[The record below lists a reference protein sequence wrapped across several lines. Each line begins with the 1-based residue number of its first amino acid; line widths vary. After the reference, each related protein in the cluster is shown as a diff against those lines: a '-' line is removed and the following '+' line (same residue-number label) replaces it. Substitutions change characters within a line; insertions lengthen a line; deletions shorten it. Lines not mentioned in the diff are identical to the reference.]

1 MERLLEGLDRGPS
14 GGLDLVPLEDLSDP
28 ATDVRE
34 EVQQRLVRLPDRLAE
49 EDHDRLDPGAGPDR
63 EADRGPQSE
72 LVREFGPPEFGLLA
86 EVPDPDGG
94 IVLPHPPDEAQAGS
108 GRGPGVRPLDPAD
121 VLQVRRMPAPIEPE
135 DRCGGIV
142 EPDLAED
149 PFLRLADRGEDFR
162 RGLEERL
169 RIDQGAGHGDLRRPM
184 AVVAQPL
191 RDVVDEGES
200 GPAGEDRHFGRED
213 FHVERRPV
221 LLAVAPETDHAV
233 VRLEDPQGFAEPRGV
248 LLQAD
253 VLEGHRQEFGPRIA
267 VLLDRRVVHVEE
279 PEGLQV
285 EHPHRQGVLL
295 EQESIGLRFGAGTSL
310 PALLVRIRRSPRDG
324 DLARTGEG
332 LESTKP
338 ARRPRFPIKAESLM
352 ISREMSPFGNLLT
365 GLVPRRC
372 GRTQSDS
379 EPSPWPGMTSCPP
392 MCGRNAF
399 GTVTVPSAFW

>member
-1 MERLLEGLDRGPS
+1 
-14 GGLDLVPLEDLSDP
+14 
-28 ATDVRE
+28 
-34 EVQQRLVRLPDRLAE
+34 
-49 EDHDRLDPGAGPDR
+49 
-63 EADRGPQSE
+63 
-72 LVREFGPPEFGLLA
+72 
-86 EVPDPDGG
+86 
-94 IVLPHPPDEAQAGS
+94 AGS

-121 VLQVRRMPAPIEPE
+121 VLQVRLMPAPIESE

-324 DLARTGEG
+324 DLARTGKG

-352 ISREMSPFGNLLT
+352 ISREMSAFGNLLT
-365 GLVPRRC
+365 GLVPRSG
-372 GRTQSDS
+372 GRTQDNS
-379 EPSPWPGMTSCPP
+379 EPSPFARSFSCHVGLSSGRQKTNCSILLNWCMRKSPFVSTPWAPISRRNWVARPAKRMGSWRSSITSSMYIAPRGCSDVAMRYRSSPSTLYMTLSKSP
-392 MCGRNAF
+392 RS
-399 GTVTVPSAFW
+399 TTPS